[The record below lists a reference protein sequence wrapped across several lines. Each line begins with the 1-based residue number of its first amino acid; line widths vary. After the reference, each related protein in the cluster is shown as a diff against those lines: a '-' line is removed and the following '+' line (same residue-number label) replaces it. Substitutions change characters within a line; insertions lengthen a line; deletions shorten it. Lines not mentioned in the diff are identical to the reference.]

1 MAVMGLLFLSM
12 IVEATDTKDLELWFF
27 HDQSCPWCHHM
38 APDVKVVSKILNIKT
53 VGLPDKG
60 ESIEG
65 FDEVRQDN
73 QAYRTH
79 RVIYMP
85 TLILVNTQTGEHQ
98 VISSGALNGD
108 ELYQRVAQ
116 AKQALKHV

>member
-1 MAVMGLLFLSM
+1 MRRAIKQMAVMGLLFLSM

-60 ESIEG
+60 EAIEG

-85 TLILVNTQTGEHQ
+85 ALILVNCN
-98 VISSGALNGD
+98 VPL
-108 ELYQRVAQ
+108 LMRVKRDFCFAIC
-116 AKQALKHV
+116 